1 MNVKNF
7 HVQSDSR
14 ENKVFCQRRSQDP
27 RKHLRWLTAQN
38 TPSKI
43 FVGVLAT
50 PLFVINL
57 KSSDQKTQEDLDKT
71 QEHLYQ
77 IEILTASVF

>member
-38 TPSKI
+38 T
-43 FVGVLAT
+43 T
-50 PLFVINL
+50 PLFVIIL
-57 KSSDQKTQEDLDKT
+57 KSSDQKTQEDLKKT
-71 QEHLYQ
+71 QEHLHQ
-77 IEILTASVF
+77 IEILTASAF